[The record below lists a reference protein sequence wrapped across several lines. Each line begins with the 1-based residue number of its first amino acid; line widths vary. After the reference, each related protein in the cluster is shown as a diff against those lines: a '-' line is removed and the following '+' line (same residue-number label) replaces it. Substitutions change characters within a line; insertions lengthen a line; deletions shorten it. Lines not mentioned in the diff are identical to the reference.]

1 MGPSQSKTK
10 TVNDIANEFVSN
22 SVMKATNRNATTT
35 VGSQKIR
42 AVCSDAVAIEAA
54 KLCAEDKKFFNTLLL
69 GDTATPMAEKIAMMK
84 EYKPEVCDTCKISD
98 ISQDLGITITM
109 DDIQNNTVATEIQS
123 QIMADLE
130 KRLKN
135 ANTGTIAG
143 KSQVDAITK
152 IKNLTVMNF
161 DVDIVNETLKNFD
174 FDQNID
180 LKNVKAGNVS
190 QKMLVKSISS
200 TLISNSMKNSAEL
213 SNAVKE
219 LIDADNK
226 AAGVVQ
232 GVADAAAG
240 VANNAITTAGQTA
253 NNAISTAG
261 QTANNAI
268 DTAGQTANN
277 AIDTAGQTANNAI
290 DTAGDVVNNG
300 IDTAGEVANNAIDTA
315 GDVATSWIYGMI
327 VLAIFGVFIV
337 VYYKLYCYVPFMM
350 PFCAAQKVVA

>member
-35 VGSQKIR
+35 VGSQSIK
-42 AVCSDAVAIEAA
+42 ASCSDAVAIEAA

-69 GDTATPMAEKIAMMK
+69 SDPLTPMADKINMMK

-123 QIMADLE
+123 QIMSDLE

-135 ANTGTIAG
+135 ANTGTVAG

-180 LKNVKAGNVS
+180 LKNVKAGNIS

-200 TLISNSMKNSAEL
+200 SLISNTMKNSAEL
-213 SNAVKE
+213 SNAVKD

-226 AAGVVQ
+226 ASGVVQ

-240 VANNAITTAGQTA
+240 VANNAITAAGNTA
-253 NNAISTAG
+253 NNAITAAG
-261 QTANNAI
+261 NTANNAI
-268 DTAGQTANN
+268 DTAGEVANN
-277 AIDTAGQTANNAI
+277 GI
-290 DTAGDVVNNG
+290 DTAGDVANNA
-300 IDTAGEVANNAIDTA
+300 IDTAGEVANNGIDTA
-315 GDVATSWIYGMI
+315 GDVMTTWIYGMI
-327 VLAIFGVFIV
+327 VLAIFGVFMV
-337 VYYKLYCYVPFMM
+337 VYFKLYCYVPFLM
-350 PFCAAQKVVA
+350 PFCAAQKVVS